1 MKLTRSWALAALLL
15 AIASTSPTN
24 AAPAPAP
31 AGPLAPGIAAFEA
44 RRYEEAR
51 KVFAPYA
58 AAHPKDADAAYWLGR
73 ALNGLGKV
81 DEAVEWL
88 EKATKLAPKRSDIFL
103 ALGRAY
109 GRAAQEASMLRKPG
123 LAKDAH
129 AAWVKAV
136 ELDPDNLDARSDLIS
151 FYLLAP
157 GFMGGDVDKAR
168 EQANEIAK
176 RDAVRGAVARANVA
190 SNQKDFAAA
199 ERIVKEALTKHP
211 GEPRLQQALGLFYQ
225 SQERWDDAFALYDAM
240 LAADPD
246 AWDALYQIGRTAALS
261 GKRLDRGVAALQ
273 RYIGHPPGPDS
284 PPLANAHYRLG
295 MVYERQGNKAGARS
309 EYQAALKLDPKLN
322 DAKEALRKLG

>member
-1 MKLTRSWALAALLL
+1 MKLYRSWVLVALLFAAASPVLAA
-15 AIASTSPTN
+15 T
-24 AAPAPAP
+24 AP
-31 AGPLAPGIAAFEA
+31 AGPLAPGITAFEG

-51 KVFAPYA
+51 RFFAPYA
-58 AAHPKDADAAYWLGR
+58 TAHPKDAEAAYWLGR
-73 ALNGLGKV
+73 TLNGLGKT

-88 EKATKLAPKRSDIFL
+88 EKATKLAPRRSDFFL

-136 ELDPDNLDARSDLIS
+136 ELDPNNLDARGDLIQ

-157 GFMGGDVDKAR
+157 GFMGGSVDKAR
-168 EQANEIAK
+168 EQANEMAK
-176 RDAVRGAVARANVA
+176 RDAVRGAVARASIAVD
-190 SNQKDFAAA
+190 QKDFAAA
-199 ERIVKEALTKHP
+199 ERIVKEALAKHP
-211 GEPRLQQALGLFYQ
+211 GEPQLQQSLGLFYQ
-225 SQERWDDAFALYDAM
+225 SQERWDDAFAVYDAM

-246 AWDALYQIGRTAALS
+246 AWNALYQVGRTAALS
-261 GKRLDRGVAALQ
+261 GKRLDRGAAALQ
-273 RYIGHPPGPDS
+273 RYLGHTPGPDS

-322 DAKEALRKLG
+322 DAKEALKKLG